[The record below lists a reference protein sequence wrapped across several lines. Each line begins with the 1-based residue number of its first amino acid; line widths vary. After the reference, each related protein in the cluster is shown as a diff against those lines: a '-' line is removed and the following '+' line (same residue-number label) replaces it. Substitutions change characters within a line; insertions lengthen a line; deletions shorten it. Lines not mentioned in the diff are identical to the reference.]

1 MSHAHGGVCR
11 SRDGLG
17 LPVLHLRTSRH
28 RICATPKTPLARRS
42 FVAMVLRL
50 AVFVL
55 MLGTLLYRFGPLAGV
70 AALMGAAVTRGLMI
84 RAEPR
89 PRPGGH

>member
-11 SRDGLG
+11 PRDGLG

-28 RICATPKTPLARRS
+28 RICATPKDTARPAN
-42 FVAMVLRL
+42 VAMVLRL
-50 AVFVL
+50 AVFAL

>member
-1 MSHAHGGVCR
+1 MRMVVFA
-11 SRDGLG
+11 GLG
-17 LPVLHLRTSRH
+17 MVLGYLYFTCVRH
-28 RICATPKTPLARRS
+28 AAGFVQPQRTPLARRS

-55 MLGTLLYRFGPLAGV
+55 MLGTLLYRFGPLPGV